1 MSENQVNT
9 VEVWEPHTQESSQ
22 IEVAQYESQTE
33 KLRISFKRGGACE
46 YSNVP
51 LTTWEAYRS
60 AISVGSFF
68 HSDIKGKFTSTKL

>member
-9 VEVWEPHTQESSQ
+9 VEVWEPYTQESSQ
-22 IEVAQYESQTE
+22 IEVAQYEPSTE
-33 KLRISFKRGGACE
+33 KLRITFKRGGEYE

-51 LTTWEAYRS
+51 LSTWEAYKS
-60 AISVGSFF
+60 ASSVGSFF